1 MAICELT
8 PARWEEVADVMAILR
23 DGRAFQRQQGFVQW
37 DDTHPTQEAVE
48 EDIRRG
54 EGYALRVDGA
64 LAGYLCLSF
73 DGDPAYPAIV
83 GAWRLDGPYAVIHR
97 MAIGEAYRGRGLT
110 GAVFHLAGEIARQR
124 GVDVL
129 RIDTHEDNLRMRHV
143 LQKHGFTCCGTVIQN
158 GGDRLAFDKKV

>member
-1 MAICELT
+1 MSTYELT
-8 PARWEEVADVMAILR
+8 LAQAEDFRRCMDILNAGREFQREQGFIQWPDGYPDEESVRGDLR
-23 DGRAFQRQQGFVQW
+23 DGL
-37 DDTHPTQEAVE
+37 
-48 EDIRRG
+48 
-54 EGYALRVDGA
+54 GYVLKVDGVIA
-64 LAGYLCLSF
+64 AYMYIGF

-83 GAWRLDGPYAVIHR
+83 GAWRFDGPYAVIHR

-110 GAVFHLAGEIARQR
+110 GAVFYLVGEIARQR